1 MLKRFVG
8 LMVMVSMLAVMAW
21 DGVLMAS
28 EVSQLQGITG
38 KIGNEDIYWGTGA
51 AADTF
56 SVPTYSGGTLTLTKI
71 PSLSDN
77 ITSIIKG
84 SWYISGSNSV
94 SDNSDADQNG
104 SLAWVLAQ
112 IGSDPGHVVLLP
124 GSYAVGD
131 DLSIPAN
138 IRLTIRD
145 GAYLEIES
153 GKTVTFSTPENI
165 EVSNNQRIFSGA
177 GTVAFTY
184 PGIVYA
190 NWWGA
195 KEDATDAAGTTD
207 AIQAAITAAA
217 PVPASFD
224 YDDQSDHA
232 GVVKLACGHYLIDT
246 PLTIPAQVVGFSIE
260 GECGAMH
267 GFGQTIIQ
275 WAGETMDESDD
286 WMIDAGSVMGFRLS
300 RIHLI
305 GNADDDSA
313 SSATIQNGVFVRR
326 VNSGFYASGNMWEDV
341 TIRRFPGI
349 GVQWGDYTETDG
361 GDGSD
366 TTNTDNSYIKNLM
379 IQDCR
384 IGMVIDSPNFL
395 QVLFDRLFIGNYGGN
410 PVSGSTPIEQAG
422 SAPIKFR
429 TKNAVQILHGKLH
442 AVDAHLYA
450 SYADTDAYSQYAIY
464 ALNGSFNI
472 LSGYSEA
479 YFFAYVADGTQSQ
492 GQQDVNTISN
502 FHLFPGTAGGP
513 ATAGKYAIYYA
524 KSYRPLVLISTKGLY
539 VKEASTSAGVVT
551 LGVQNEPKY
560 ASRYVLGESDNYETR
575 NPQSYDWGLT
585 TMSYDTDL
593 IPRWNVAP
601 QIGAASSS
609 FESPDYDTFRLT
621 NNLIRGTYLS
631 GETPVTMYTVFGGD
645 ADDEDNAT
653 IVNVWDFTSDGIRH
667 YKASRYNTQNTTMA
681 EIVANDQGQF
691 VYSASPGAGELQLY
705 NDWAEYNATRKVGY
719 RFGLDRR
726 QITFW
731 GELDGSSASSDEIL
745 IISGIVDC
753 DAMGLSEGEKFYV
766 AANGN
771 GEFLPLSFGCGVSEG
786 SDYLTLAHGDWP
798 DNSTRIDR
806 VSLDG
811 ITIFVK

>member
-71 PSLSDN
+71 PSLSDD

-326 VNSGFYASGNMWEDV
+326 VNSGFFASGNMWEDV

-384 IGMVIDSPNFL
+384 IGMVIDSPNFI
-395 QVLFDRLFIGNYGGN
+395 QVLFDRILIMNYGGN
-410 PVSGSTPIEQAG
+410 PVDDDNVTPIEDEDA
-422 SAPIKFR
+422 APIKFR
-429 TKNAVQILHGKLH
+429 TKNAVQILHGYFH
-442 AVDAHLYA
+442 AVEASLYA
-450 SYADTDAYSQYAIY
+450 SYADDDNHSQYAIY
-464 ALNGSFNI
+464 ALDGSFNI

-479 YFFAYVADGTQSQ
+479 RFLAYVAEGDETQ
-492 GQQDVNTISN
+492 GQQQVNMISN
-502 FHLFPGTAGGP
+502 FNFFPGLGGGP
-513 ATAGKYAIYYA
+513 ATPGKYPIYYR
-524 KSYRPLVLISTKGLY
+524 KSYMPLLLNGTRNIWVMEDPI
-539 VKEASTSAGVVT
+539 SAGVISVGCKVET
-551 LGVQNEPKY
+551 KFL
-560 ASRYVLGESDNYETR
+560 SRYMLGGNWWEQFTR
-575 NPQSYDWGLT
+575 NPNSYDWGLMT
-585 TMSYDTDL
+585 LSYNSGDL
-593 IPRWNVAP
+593 RWNVST
-601 QIGAASSS
+601 QIGAAGTA
-609 FESPDYDTFRLT
+609 FDSPDGKTFRLL
-621 NNLIRGTYLS
+621 NNLIRSTAVYENGTDGTTYYVS
-631 GETPVTMYTVFGGD
+631 PGEESPGAYTTANAWEFGD
-645 ADDEDNAT
+645 
-653 IVNVWDFTSDGIRH
+653 DGIRARNLLAATPQAIMTWEDI
-667 YKASRYNTQNTTMA
+667 KN
-681 EIVANDQGQF
+681 NDFPG
-691 VYSASPGAGELQLY
+691 VTYSATPGAGTALYSDWVEL
-705 NDWAEYNATRKVGY
+705 DSDRKVGY
-719 RFGLDRR
+719 RYGLDRR

-731 GELDGSSASSDEIL
+731 GELNGNNATNETIL
-745 IISGIVDC
+745 VIGLVDC
-753 DAMGLSEGEKFYV
+753 AAIGLSAGESFHV
-766 AANGN
+766 GTNGN
-771 GEFLPLSFGCGVSEG
+771 GEFLRLRFTCGATE
-786 SDYLTLAHGDWP
+786 DYLILSHGEWP
-798 DNSTRIDR
+798 DATSRKSQ

-811 ITIFVK
+811 ITIFIK